1 MSFNNT
7 SNPGVMFGA
16 DDWNIL
22 GAAHGIVTPE
32 GAKNYL
38 DRLSLF
44 DHAKQASE
52 MCARTKSSLHAKA
65 FDHKTWLDIVRKEKV

>member
-32 GAKNYL
+32 GAKKYL
-38 DRLSLF
+38 ERLSLTEY
-44 DHAKQASE
+44 AKQTSE
-52 MCARTKSSLHAKA
+52 MCAREKISLHAKA
-65 FDHKTWLDIVRKEKV
+65 VDHKTWLDIVREEKV